1 MQLKLN
7 DKTSQASG
15 FFNKFEEAYR
25 TIKEADHTLQA
36 LTKANESAK
45 ELKCMWKRT
54 GEEFMVER
62 ARLAEEIQQLNS
74 DVHGTESKYGIL
86 QNQMHHNFSEIASWI
101 SSIEETF
108 QETQKYVDT
117 LCKSVLS
124 DAFGMVKETMSCIC
138 DSRLLLEEIFTNIEG
153 NGVTSLVLNRN
164 LVIQPAALQEG
175 FLASSNIDESYETD
189 DNGMLK
195 KVKAPTM
202 KTTRS
207 EEIDLVHANSMNENA
222 ELQREL
228 ERKEDLL
235 KGLLFDFSLL
245 QELAS
250 SKKDVK
256 DEINKLIA
264 ALSQVENELKIKNN
278 QHDDMIVQHRT
289 LENQL
294 KEAQSALFS
303 SHSDLLEARRKLEI
317 LSKENAELRELLK
330 DLYLKKSETEEELG
344 EQRTAVEM
352 LEKEIILLTSST
364 YNQASGE
371 KIQLLEQV
379 RSLQDKLDIACAL
392 ANENEAIAIEARQ
405 VCRSDKKLSSQT
417 LMDILYAEFKLHS

>member
-7 DKTSQASG
+7 DKTSQASR

-36 LTKANESAK
+36 LTKANEGAM
-45 ELKCMWKRT
+45 ELNCMWKRA

-62 ARLAEEIQQLNS
+62 ARLDEEILQLNS
-74 DVHGTESKYGIL
+74 DVNGTESKYGKL
-86 QNQMHHNFSEIASWI
+86 QNQMHHTFTEIASSI
-101 SSIEETF
+101 SSIEDTF

-138 DSRLLLEEIFTNIEG
+138 NSRLLLEEIFTNIEG
-153 NGVTSLVLNRN
+153 TGLASLVLNRN
-164 LVIQPAALQEG
+164 VVFQPAALQEG
-175 FLASSNIDESYETD
+175 FLALSSTGESYETY
-189 DNGMLK
+189 DNGMLR
-195 KVKAPTM
+195 KVKAPTI
-202 KTTRS
+202 KTTGS
-207 EEIDLVHANSMNENA
+207 EEIDLVHANSMNENT
-222 ELQREL
+222 ELRREL
-228 ERKEDLL
+228 ERKEALL

-245 QELAS
+245 QESAS

-256 DEINKLIA
+256 DEIDKLIA
-264 ALSQVENELKIKNN
+264 ALSQVENELRIKNN
-278 QHDDMIVQHRT
+278 QHNDMIVQHRT
-289 LENQL
+289 LENQF

-317 LSKENAELRELLK
+317 LSKENAELRELLE
-330 DLYLKKSETEEELG
+330 DIYLKKSETEEGLR
-344 EQRTAVEM
+344 EQMKAVEM

-364 YNQASGE
+364 DNQVNGE

-392 ANENEAIAIEARQ
+392 ANENEAIAVEARQ
-405 VCRSDKKLSSQT
+405 VCR
-417 LMDILYAEFKLHS
+417 